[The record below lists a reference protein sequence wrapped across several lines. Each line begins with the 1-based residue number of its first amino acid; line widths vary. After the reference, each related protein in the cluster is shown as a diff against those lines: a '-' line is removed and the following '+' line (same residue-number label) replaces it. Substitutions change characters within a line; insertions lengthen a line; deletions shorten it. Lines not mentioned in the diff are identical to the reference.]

1 VATAELDHE
10 QPVRIRRT
18 TVRVLFTAP
27 GAVGHIFPV
36 IPTALALRAA
46 GHDVLFAGQPPLAI
60 LRNTGLPVV
69 EVGDGTPLREAFARA
84 LPKDVRF
91 ADAERTEEETHEL
104 SALGFAEFGR
114 STIDGL
120 LEVGR
125 RWRPDVIVHESFQG
139 AAPLVAAKLGIPAVA
154 HNFGVTSGGAAARL
168 RRLLAADYRAHGVEP
183 TAPAAVVDVV
193 PASLGG
199 DGGGWRVRY
208 VPYNGGGTVPADLIG
223 RGSTPRI
230 AVTLG
235 TVFTEWEGITPVS
248 RLIEQAGALDA
259 EVLLAVGDEDLT
271 PLGTLPAN
279 VRPLPWVP
287 LSQLLQAVDGVVH
300 HGGSGSMMT
309 AAALGVPQL
318 MLPQGADNFAN
329 AAAGRAGGF
338 ALTSGLDTVDTALL
352 ERLVTDDSLRKAAA
366 AVKAEI
372 DALPS
377 PADLVA
383 DFEALG
389 SSGAA
394 RLG

>member
-1 VATAELDHE
+1 M
-10 QPVRIRRT
+10 
-18 TVRVLFTAP
+18 RVLFTAP

-46 GHDVLFAGQPPLAI
+46 GHDVLFAGQAPIAV

-69 EVGDGTPLREAFARA
+69 EVGDGGTLREAFARA

-91 ADAERTEEETHEL
+91 ADAERTEEETNEL
-104 SALGFAEFGR
+104 GALGFAEFGR

-120 LEVGR
+120 LEVARG
-125 RWRPDVIVHESFQG
+125 WRPDIIVHESFQG

-168 RRLLAADYRAHGVEP
+168 RRLLADDYRAHGVEA
-183 TAPAAVVDVV
+183 TAPSAVVDVV

-199 DGGGWRVRY
+199 NGGNGGSWRVRY
-208 VPYNGGGTVPADLIG
+208 VPYNGGGTIPADLIG
-223 RGSTPRI
+223 RGTKPRI

-235 TVFTEWEGITPVS
+235 TVFTEWEGIAPVA

-259 EVLLAVGDEDLT
+259 EILLAVGGEDLT
-271 PLGTLPAN
+271 PLGTLPGN

-287 LSQLLQAVDGVVH
+287 LSQLLQASDGVVH

-318 MLPQGADNFAN
+318 ILPQGADNFAN
-329 AAAGRAGGF
+329 AAAGRANGF
-338 ALTSGLDTVDTALL
+338 ALTSALDAVDTALL
-352 ERLVTDDSLRKAAA
+352 DRLVTDDALRKSAAA
-366 AVKAEI
+366 MKAEI

-383 DFEALG
+383 NFESLG
-389 SSGAA
+389 SVGAA
-394 RLG
+394 RTG

>member
-1 VATAELDHE
+1 M
-10 QPVRIRRT
+10 
-18 TVRVLFTAP
+18 RVLFTAP

-46 GHDVLFAGQPPLAI
+46 GHDVLFAGQPPVAI

-69 EVGDGTPLREAFARA
+69 EIGDGTTLREAFARA

-91 ADAERTEEETHEL
+91 ADAERTEDETNEL

-114 STIDGL
+114 STIDDL
-120 LEVGR
+120 LKVAED
-125 RWRPDVIVHESFQG
+125 WRPDVIVHESFQG
-139 AAPLVAAKLGIPAVA
+139 AAPLVAARFGIPAVR

-168 RRLLAADYRAHGVEP
+168 RRLLADDYRARGVE
-183 TAPAAVVDVV
+183 ASAASTVLDVV

-208 VPYNGGGTVPADLIG
+208 VPYNGGGTIPADLIG
-223 RGSTPRI
+223 RGTRPRI

-235 TVFTEWEGITPVS
+235 TVFTDWEGIAPVS

-259 EVLLAVGDEDLT
+259 EILLAAGDADLT
-271 PLGTLPAN
+271 PLGTLPGN

-287 LSQLLQAVDGVVH
+287 LSQLLQASDGVVH

-318 MLPQGADNFAN
+318 VLPQGADNFAN
-329 AAAGRAGGF
+329 AAAGQANGF
-338 ALTSGLDTVDTALL
+338 ALSSSLDAVDTALL
-352 ERLVTDDSLRKAAA
+352 DRLLTDDGLRKSAAA
-366 AVKAEI
+366 MKAEI

-383 DFEALG
+383 EFEALG
-389 SSGAA
+389 SAGAA
-394 RLG
+394 RVG

>member
-1 VATAELDHE
+1 M
-10 QPVRIRRT
+10 
-18 TVRVLFTAP
+18 RVLFTAP

-46 GHDVLFAGQPPLAI
+46 GHDVLFAGQPPVAI

-69 EVGDGTPLREAFARA
+69 EIGDGTTLREAFARA

-91 ADAERTEEETHEL
+91 ADAERTEDETNEL

-114 STIDGL
+114 STIDDL
-120 LEVGR
+120 LKVAED
-125 RWRPDVIVHESFQG
+125 WRPDVIVHESFQG
-139 AAPLVAAKLGIPAVA
+139 AAPLVAARFGIPAVR

-168 RRLLAADYRAHGVEP
+168 RRLLADDYRARGVE
-183 TAPAAVVDVV
+183 ASAASTVLDVV

-208 VPYNGGGTVPADLIG
+208 VPYNGGGTIPADLIG
-223 RGSTPRI
+223 RGTRPRI

-235 TVFTEWEGITPVS
+235 TVFTDWEGIAPLS

-259 EVLLAVGDEDLT
+259 EILLAAGDADLT
-271 PLGTLPAN
+271 PLGTLPGN

-287 LSQLLQAVDGVVH
+287 LSQLLQASDGVVH

-318 MLPQGADNFAN
+318 VLPQGADNFAN
-329 AAAGRAGGF
+329 AAAGQANGF
-338 ALTSGLDTVDTALL
+338 ALSSSLDAVDTALL
-352 ERLVTDDSLRKAAA
+352 DRLLTDDGLRKSAAA
-366 AVKAEI
+366 MKAEI

-389 SSGAA
+389 SAGAA
-394 RLG
+394 RIG

>member
-1 VATAELDHE
+1 M
-10 QPVRIRRT
+10 
-18 TVRVLFTAP
+18 RVLFTAP

-46 GHDVLFAGQPPLAI
+46 GHEVLFAGQSPIAS

-69 EVGDGTPLREAFARA
+69 EVGDGSTLREAFARA
-84 LPKDVRF
+84 LPEDVRF
-91 ADAERTEEETHEL
+91 ADQERTEEQTNEL
-104 SALGFAEFGR
+104 SALGFAEFSR

-120 LEVGR
+120 LKVAEG
-125 RWRPDVIVHESFQG
+125 WRPDIIVHESFQG

-168 RRLLAADYRAHGVEP
+168 RRLLADDYRAHGVEA
-183 TAPAAVVDVV
+183 TAPATVLDVV

-208 VPYNGGGTVPADLIG
+208 VPYNGGGTIPADLIG
-223 RGSTPRI
+223 RGTRPRI

-235 TVFTEWEGITPVS
+235 TVFTEWEGIAPIS

-259 EVLLAVGDEDLT
+259 EILLAVGDEDLT
-271 PLGTLPAN
+271 PLGTLPGN

-287 LSQLLQAVDGVVH
+287 LSQLLQASDGVVH

-309 AAALGVPQL
+309 AASLGVPQL
-318 MLPQGADNFAN
+318 ILPQGADNFAN
-329 AAAGRAGGF
+329 AAAGQANGF
-338 ALTSGLDTVDTALL
+338 ALASSLDAVDTALL
-352 ERLVTDDSLRKAAA
+352 DRLVTDGALRKSAAA
-366 AVKAEI
+366 MKAEI

-383 DFEALG
+383 NFEELG
-389 SSGAA
+389 SFGVGTDRVTA
-394 RLG
+394 R

>member
-1 VATAELDHE
+1 
-10 QPVRIRRT
+10 
-18 TVRVLFTAP
+18 VRVLFTAP

-46 GHDVLFAGQPPLAI
+46 GHDILFAGQHPIAS

-69 EVGDGTPLREAFARA
+69 EVGDGSTLREAFARA

-91 ADAERTEEETHEL
+91 ADQERTEEQTNEL
-104 SALGFAEFGR
+104 SALGFAEFSR

-120 LEVGR
+120 LKVAEG
-125 RWRPDVIVHESFQG
+125 WRPDIIVHESFQG

-168 RRLLAADYRAHGVEP
+168 RRLLADDYRAHGVE
-183 TAPAAVVDVV
+183 APAPATVLDVV

-208 VPYNGGGTVPADLIG
+208 VPYNGGGTIPADLIG
-223 RGSTPRI
+223 RGTRPRI

-235 TVFTEWEGITPVS
+235 TVFTEWEGIAPIS

-259 EVLLAVGDEDLT
+259 EILLAVGDEDLT
-271 PLGTLPAN
+271 PLGTLPGN

-287 LSQLLQAVDGVVH
+287 LSQLLQASDGVVH

-309 AAALGVPQL
+309 AASLGVPQL
-318 MLPQGADNFAN
+318 ILPQGADNFAN
-329 AAAGRAGGF
+329 AAAGQANGF
-338 ALTSGLDTVDTALL
+338 ALASSLDAVDTALL
-352 ERLVTDDSLRKAAA
+352 DRLVTDDALRKSAAA
-366 AVKAEI
+366 MKAEI

-383 DFEALG
+383 NFEELG
-389 SSGAA
+389 SFGVGTDRVTA
-394 RLG
+394 R

>member
-1 VATAELDHE
+1 M
-10 QPVRIRRT
+10 
-18 TVRVLFTAP
+18 RVLFTAP

-46 GHDVLFAGQPPLAI
+46 GHDVLFAGQEPVAV

-69 EVGDGTPLREAFARA
+69 EVGDGGTLREAFARA
-84 LPKDVRF
+84 LPEDVRF
-91 ADAERTEEETHEL
+91 ADAERTEEETNEL
-104 SALGFAEFGR
+104 GALGFAEFGR
-114 STIDGL
+114 STVDGL
-120 LEVGR
+120 LKVAR
-125 RWRPDVIVHESFQG
+125 DWRPDVVVHESFQG

-154 HNFGVTSGGAAARL
+154 HNFGVTSGGVAARL
-168 RRLLAADYRAHGVEP
+168 RRLLAADYRAHGVEA

-208 VPYNGGGTVPADLIG
+208 VPYNGGGTIPADLVG
-223 RGSTPRI
+223 RGAKPRI

-235 TVFTEWEGITPVS
+235 TVFTEWEGIAPVS

-271 PLGTLPAN
+271 PLGTLPGN

-287 LSQLLQAVDGVVH
+287 LSQLLQASDGVVH
-300 HGGSGSMMT
+300 HGGSGSMLT

-318 MLPQGADNFAN
+318 ILPQGADNFAN
-329 AAAGRAGGF
+329 AAAGRANGF
-338 ALTSGLDTVDTALL
+338 ALTSSLDAVDTALL
-352 ERLVTDDSLRKAAA
+352 DRLVTDDGLRKSAA

-383 DFEALG
+383 DFESLV
-389 SSGAA
+389 SPGAGA
-394 RLG
+394 DRVTRR